1 MTVIT
6 FDDSDE
12 DLALLR
18 AITHKVLE
26 QSAGDYFSPWHFLED
41 VELDVSD
48 FDLATLATDEIE
60 IISGMWGQSRTSGF
74 DKYVAYSLGKG
85 TWYIVHT
92 LASDETMLDSVVADD
107 DRDDAFRT
115 VARQWC
121 QESMFSFPTEFS
133 SMFGTEPWFLRE
145 MSDAISGN
153 EGTVV
158 DGINADLSQG
168 PPYGDGAV
176 LRIQSIFWDVVEDA
190 SDTWN
195 TTESVPGM
203 QGSTDDLPPE
213 FETWFQ
219 RVELRWV
226 DTGEPLDL
234 PQANRLR
241 LACQC
246 LGLAN

>member
-1 MTVIT
+1 
-6 FDDSDE
+6 
-12 DLALLR
+12 
-18 AITHKVLE
+18 
-26 QSAGDYFSPWHFLED
+26 
-41 VELDVSD
+41 
-48 FDLATLATDEIE
+48 
-60 IISGMWGQSRTSGF
+60 
-74 DKYVAYSLGKG
+74 
-85 TWYIVHT
+85 
-92 LASDETMLDSVVADD
+92 MLDSVVADD